1 MIFKVSFVS
10 SWAQRYNLVFH
21 ERILSENQRSLIGL
35 QARSREW
42 RRKECFQ
49 ILKDYDSKINLISKD
64 SNNIE
69 IEQDSFH
76 NENMKNITSDL
87 EMNKKSVVFATAHH
101 ADDQHETVMLKF
113 LRGAYISNLQPVSC
127 LDITICAYNFI

>member
-1 MIFKVSFVS
+1 
-10 SWAQRYNLVFH
+10 
-21 ERILSENQRSLIGL
+21 LIGL

-49 ILKDYDSKINLISKD
+49 FLKDYNSKFNSITKDINDIA
-64 SNNIE
+64 
-69 IEQDSFH
+69 IEQNSFH
-76 NENMKNITSDL
+76 NENMKHITSDL

-127 LDITICAYNFI
+127 IDITICAEISYIALLTEL